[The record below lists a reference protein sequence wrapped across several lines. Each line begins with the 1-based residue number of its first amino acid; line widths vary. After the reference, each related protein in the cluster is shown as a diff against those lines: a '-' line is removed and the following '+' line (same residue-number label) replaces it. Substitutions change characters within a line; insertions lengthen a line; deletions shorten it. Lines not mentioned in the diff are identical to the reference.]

1 MKTYLRFDK
10 TVVRYLRLHY
20 LDTAGT
26 RFARLP
32 PPALECP
39 TYSFARSL
47 LVPNATKLNATL
59 VTTTLYVFPST
70 NLFIKKIQNQKIQNQ
85 K

>member
-1 MKTYLRFDK
+1 MKTYRRFDK
-10 TVVRYLRLHY
+10 TVARYLRLHY
-20 LDTAGT
+20 LDTADT

-39 TYSFARSL
+39 TCSFARSL